1 MKRILVTLSLLV
13 TLTTVIGASAAP
25 PAFQTISNARVKEA
39 IADFVRQR
47 TDGLGVEATLKRV
60 GFQGDLTLPPGEV
73 SFEVA
78 APNRWE
84 GWGRVNLA
92 LIVRVNDRVERNLS
106 IPVEVEALA
115 DTVVALRTLERGDVI
130 GPDDITVQ
138 RRDISFLTGRVYRSA
153 DEVVGKRIRVP
164 VRANMPLKG
173 DQLEKIPLVKSGQLV
188 TILVENRTMR
198 LTATG
203 KARGNGAEGD
213 IVMVQN
219 LGSLKEVPARVIDA
233 GTVQVDF

>member
-1 MKRILVTLSLLV
+1 MKHVLAVLVLILALV
-13 TLTTVIGASAAP
+13 SAVMAAP
-25 PAFQTISNARVKEA
+25 ATQTIPNARVKEA
-39 IADFVRQR
+39 ITEFVRQK
-47 TDGLGVEATLKRV
+47 TDGLGMDTTLRRV
-60 GFQGDLTLPPGEV
+60 GFQGDLTLPAGEV
-73 SFEVA
+73 SFDVA

-84 GWGRVNLA
+84 GWGKANLA

-115 DTVVALRTLERGDVI
+115 DTVVVLRALERGDVI
-130 GPDDITVQ
+130 GPNDVTVQ
-138 RRDISFLTGRVYRSA
+138 RRDLSTLTGRVYRSA
-153 DEVVGKRIRVP
+153 DEVVGKRARVP
-164 VRANMPLKG
+164 VRANMPLRG
-173 DQLEKIPLVKSGQLV
+173 DQLERVPLVKSGQLV
-188 TILVENRTMR
+188 TILVENRAMR

>member
-1 MKRILVTLSLLV
+1 MKHVIVVLVLSLVVVSTAL
-13 TLTTVIGASAAP
+13 AA

-39 IADFVRQR
+39 ITEFVRQK
-47 TDGLGVEATLKRV
+47 TDGLGMETTLKRI
-60 GFQGDLTLPPGEV
+60 GFQGDLKVPVGEV

-84 GWGRVNLA
+84 GWGKANLA
-92 LIVRVNDRVERNLS
+92 VIVRVNDRVERNIS
-106 IPVEVEALA
+106 VPVEVEALG
-115 DTVVALRTLERGDVI
+115 DTVVVLRALERGDVI
-130 GPDDITVQ
+130 GAADVTVQ
-138 RRDISFLTGRVYRSA
+138 RRDISTLTGRVYRSA
-153 DEVVGKRIRVP
+153 DEVIGKRARMP
-164 VRANMPLKG
+164 VRANMPLRG
-173 DQLEKIPLVKSGQLV
+173 DQLEKVPLVKSGQLV
-188 TILVENRTMR
+188 TILVENQAMR

>member
-1 MKRILVTLSLLV
+1 MRLAAVMAVLVLV
-13 TLTTVIGASAAP
+13 VGTAAFAA
-25 PAFQTISNARVKEA
+25 PAFQTIPNARVKEA
-39 IADFVRQR
+39 IAEFVRQK
-47 TDGLGVEATLKRV
+47 TDGLGMETTLKRIGV
-60 GFQGDLTLPPGEV
+60 QGDLKVPVGEV

-84 GWGRVNLA
+84 GWGKANLA
-92 LIVRVNDRVERNLS
+92 VIVRVNDRVERNIS
-106 IPVEVEALA
+106 VPVEVEALG
-115 DTVVALRTLERGDVI
+115 DTVVVLRALERGDVI
-130 GPDDITVQ
+130 GPGDVTVQ
-138 RRDISFLTGRVYRSA
+138 RRDISTLTGRVYRSA
-153 DEVVGKRIRVP
+153 DEVIGKRARMP
-164 VRANMPLKG
+164 VRANMPLRG
-173 DQLEKIPLVKSGQLV
+173 DQLEKVPLVKSGQLV
-188 TILVENRTMR
+188 TILVENQAMR

>member
-1 MKRILVTLSLLV
+1 MRLAAVIAVLVLV
-13 TLTTVIGASAAP
+13 VGTAAFAA
-25 PAFQTISNARVKEA
+25 PAFQTISNARVKAA
-39 IADFVRQR
+39 IAEFVRQK
-47 TDGLGVEATLKRV
+47 TDGLGMETTLKRI
-60 GFQGDLTLPPGEV
+60 GFQGDLKVPVGEV

-84 GWGRVNLA
+84 GWGKANLA
-92 LIVRVNDRVERNLS
+92 VIVRVNDRVERNIS
-106 IPVEVEALA
+106 VPVEVEALG
-115 DTVVALRTLERGDVI
+115 DTVVVLRALERGDVI
-130 GPDDITVQ
+130 GAADVTVQ
-138 RRDISFLTGRVYRSA
+138 RRDLSTLTGRVYRSA
-153 DEVVGKRIRVP
+153 DEVIGKRARMP
-164 VRANMPLKG
+164 VRANMPLRG
-173 DQLEKIPLVKSGQLV
+173 DQLEKVPLVKSGQLV
-188 TILVENRTMR
+188 TILVENQAMR